1 MPHYSVTSTKT
12 VCCPYLLRVYLTI
25 LSENSSLLYN
35 HTKDVS
41 KKEQLT
47 LILRYVLKGVV
58 HERFISYSYCEELHA
73 AALTSDAL
81 AAIQLNIT
89 DCVSQ
94 CYDGAS
100 VMSGSLT
107 GVCTRI
113 LQDNP
118 KAIYIHCHAHKLN
131 LALVDSCRTLPHASD
146 FFALLESLYV
156 FMSSSIPHSVLLRKQ
171 KEFKMREIRL
181 VKLSDTRWS
190 CRHASIKAIKA
201 TITAILAVVIELL
214 KQEDSCIRSTHSL
227 SYHFREDLLH
237 YRKSL
242 QLATVRAV
250 ELCCSSYLH
259 RNCSVNSE
267 E

>member
-1 MPHYSVTSTKT
+1 MRDSSIVKNYMQLLSLHTSTMH
-12 VCCPYLLRVYLTI
+12 
-25 LSENSSLLYN
+25 SLQ
-35 HTKDVS
+35 S
-41 KKEQLT
+41 
-47 LILRYVLKGVV
+47 
-58 HERFISYSYCEELHA
+58 
-73 AALTSDAL
+73 
-81 AAIQLNIT
+81 QLNIT

-118 KAIYIHCHAHKLN
+118 KAIEIHCHAHQLN

-181 VKLSDTRWS
+181 VKLSDTRWL

-201 TITAILAVVIELL
+201 TITAILAALEEISDGSGNRAIEARGLL
-214 KQEDSCIRSTHSL
+214 YQVSLLPILRRSSPLQEIS
-227 SYHFREDLLH
+227 
-237 YRKSL
+237 
-242 QLATVRAV
+242 AT
-250 ELCCSSYLH
+250 CYSQSS
-259 RNCSVNSE
+259 
-267 E
+267 